1 MRADSTNFSV
11 LRLRRDILGKSN
23 IGLNPTN
30 RNPSEES
37 AYNRSLGTD
46 RFSFGP
52 LIVYLMDQGNQV
64 WDTEGDLC
72 QAHPLVRLKCTFFWQ
87 P

>member
-1 MRADSTNFSV
+1 M
-11 LRLRRDILGKSN
+11 LRLPRDILGKSN

-30 RNPSEES
+30 RNPGEES

-46 RFSFGP
+46 RFSFGSR
-52 LIVYLMDQGNQV
+52 IVYLMDQGNQE

-72 QAHPLVRLKCTFFWQ
+72 QVHQSLQIKCTFLWQ
-87 P
+87 R